1 MEFSLYVVFSKDVSY
16 SFLVG
21 ISADFFDVLLLF
33 DGSSYLGSSHFYQTL
48 LFAKAFLSNYNI
60 SKRETNVA
68 AAVYANNTTVG
79 FNFTQHFSYEAVA
92 AAVER
97 IPFLDETPLNL
108 GNALNIA
115 RQEIFPA
122 GRPNVPDVLVIF
134 VSSSLSNGFAAISQ
148 TLRDEGVKIIVIA
161 TGSNFNIP
169 QLEQVASTPASH
181 YLVTTSYQHMETM
194 ENSVRGAVSQGEFVF
209 L

>member
-1 MEFSLYVVFSKDVSY
+1 MSY
-16 SFLVG
+16 SFFVG
-21 ISADFFDVLLLF
+21 IPADIFDVLLLF
-33 DGSSYLGSSHFYQTL
+33 DGSSNLGSSHFYQTR

-68 AAVYANNTTVG
+68 TAVYANNTSVG

-92 AAVER
+92 AAIER

-115 RQEIFPA
+115 RQEIFPT

-134 VSSSLSNGFAAISQ
+134 VSFSLSNGFASISQ

-161 TGSNFNIP
+161 IDSNFNIP

-181 YLVTTSYQHMETM
+181 YLVTTSYHHMDTM
-194 ENSVRGAVSQGEFVF
+194 ENSVSGAVSQGEFVI

>member
-1 MEFSLYVVFSKDVSY
+1 VSY
-16 SFLVG
+16 SCLVG
-21 ISADFFDVLLLF
+21 IPADIFDVLLLF

-79 FNFTQHFSYEAVA
+79 FNFTKHFSYEAVA
-92 AAVER
+92 AAIER

-115 RQEIFPA
+115 RQEILST
-122 GRPNVPDVLVIF
+122 GRPDVPDVLVIF
-134 VSSSLSNGFAAISQ
+134 VSFSLSQGFAAISQ

-161 TGSNFNIP
+161 IDSNFDRL

-181 YLVTTSYQHMETM
+181 YLVTTSFQHMDTM
-194 ENSVRGAVSQGEFVF
+194 ENSVSGAVSQGEFVI

>member
-1 MEFSLYVVFSKDVSY
+1 MQFPLYVVYSKDVSF
-16 SFLVG
+16 SFLLE

-33 DGSSYLGSSHFYQTL
+33 DGSSYLGSSRFYHTL
-48 LFAKAFLSNYNI
+48 LFAKAILSNYNI

-79 FNFTQHFSYEAVA
+79 FNFTQHFSHEAVA
-92 AAVER
+92 AAIER

-108 GNALNIA
+108 GNALNIT
-115 RQEIFPA
+115 RQEIFPT

-134 VSSSLSNGFAAISQ
+134 VSFSLSQGFAVISQ

-161 TGSNFNIP
+161 IDSNFNIP

-181 YLVTTSYQHMETM
+181 YLVTTSYQHMDTM
-194 ENSVRGAVSQGEFVF
+194 ENSVSGAVSQGEFVV

>member
-1 MEFSLYVVFSKDVSY
+1 MSY
-16 SFLVG
+16 SFFLG
-21 ISADFFDVLLLF
+21 IPADIFDVLLLF
-33 DGSSYLGSSHFYQTL
+33 DGSSYLGSSRFYQTL

-68 AAVYANNTTVG
+68 AAVYANNNTVG

-92 AAVER
+92 AAIER
-97 IPFLDETPLNL
+97 IPFLDETPPNL

-122 GRPNVPDVLVIF
+122 GRPKIPDVLVIF
-134 VSSSLSNGFAAISQ
+134 VSFSLSNGFAAISQ

-161 TGSNFNIP
+161 TGSNFDRP
-169 QLEQVASTPASH
+169 QLEQVASTPASQ
-181 YLVTTSYQHMETM
+181 YLVTTSYQHMDTM
-194 ENSVRGAVSQGEFVF
+194 ENSVSGAVSQGEFVV

>member
-1 MEFSLYVVFSKDVSY
+1 M
-16 SFLVG
+16 
-21 ISADFFDVLLLF
+21 A
-33 DGSSYLGSSHFYQTL
+33 T
-48 LFAKAFLSNYNI
+48 
-60 SKRETNVA
+60 
-68 AAVYANNTTVG
+68 AVYANNTSVG

-92 AAVER
+92 AAIER

-115 RQEIFPA
+115 RQEIFPT

-134 VSSSLSNGFAAISQ
+134 VSFSLSNGFASISQ

-161 TGSNFNIP
+161 IDSNFNIP

-181 YLVTTSYQHMETM
+181 YLVTTSYHHMDTM
-194 ENSVRGAVSQGEFVF
+194 ENSVSGAVSQGEFVI

>member
-1 MEFSLYVVFSKDVSY
+1 MSY

-21 ISADFFDVLLLF
+21 VPADIFDLLLLF
-33 DGSSYLGSSHFYQTL
+33 DGSSYLGSNHFYQTL
-48 LFAKAFLSNYNI
+48 LFARAFLSDYNI
-60 SKRETNVA
+60 SKGETNVA

-92 AAVER
+92 AAIER

-108 GNALNIA
+108 GNVLNIA
-115 RQEIFPA
+115 RQEIFPF

-134 VSSSLSNGFAAISQ
+134 VSFSLSHGFAAISQ

-161 TGSNFNIP
+161 IGSNVNTP
-169 QLEQVASTPASH
+169 QLQQVASTPASH
-181 YLVTTSYQHMETM
+181 YLVTTSYQHTDTM
-194 ENSVRGAVSQGEFVF
+194 ENSVSGAVSQGEIVI
-209 L
+209 LQICQ

>member
-33 DGSSYLGSSHFYQTL
+33 DGSSHLGSSHFYQTL
-48 LFAKAFLSNYNI
+48 LFAKAFLSKYNI

-97 IPFLDETPLNL
+97 IPFLDEAPLNL

-181 YLVTTSYQHMETM
+181 YLVTTSYQHMDTM

>member
-1 MEFSLYVVFSKDVSY
+1 MGFSLYVVFLSY

-21 ISADFFDVLLLF
+21 KPADIFDVLLLF

-48 LFAKAFLSNYNI
+48 RFAKAFLSNYNI

-97 IPFLDETPLNL
+97 IPFLDEAPLNL

-115 RQEIFPA
+115 RQEIFPN
-122 GRPNVPDVLVIF
+122 GRPSVPDVLVIF

-181 YLVTTSYQHMETM
+181 YLVTTSYQHMDTM

>member
-1 MEFSLYVVFSKDVSY
+1 MEFSLYVEFSKDVSY

-33 DGSSYLGSSHFYQTL
+33 DGSSYLGSSDFYQTL

-60 SKRETNVA
+60 PKRETNVA

-181 YLVTTSYQHMETM
+181 YLVTTSYQHMDTM
-194 ENSVRGAVSQGEFVF
+194 ENSVSGAVSQGEFVI